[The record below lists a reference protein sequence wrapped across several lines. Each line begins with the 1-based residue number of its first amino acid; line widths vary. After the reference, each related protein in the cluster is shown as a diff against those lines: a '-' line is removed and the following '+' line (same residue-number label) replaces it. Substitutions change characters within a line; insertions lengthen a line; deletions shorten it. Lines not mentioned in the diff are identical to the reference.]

1 MVAETLEMG
10 PRINTLMPDFRLLN
24 GERREQSTKDV
35 MGEYGLLLGFIGDI
49 WMPSTVRR
57 ILWLQRHARR
67 VQTLGVNVAVIVRDQ
82 PHTLHAFT
90 LSSPVAMEFP
100 MLADPEGTTHALFNL
115 GRNAGM
121 LLISNRRIL
130 ADKWIMPDDRL
141 WPRVQEL
148 IEGARRLQ
156 LAAIA

>member
-1 MVAETLEMG
+1 MAGETHELG
-10 PRINTLMPDFRLLN
+10 PRINMPMPDFRLLN

-35 MGEYGLLLGFIGDI
+35 MGEFGLLLGFTGDI

-67 VQTLGVNVAVIVRDQ
+67 VQAMGVNVAVIVRDQ

-100 MLADPEGTTHALFNL
+100 MLADPEGMTHALFNMDH
-115 GRNAGM
+115 NAGM
-121 LLISNRRIL
+121 LLISNRRVL
-130 ADKWIMPDDRL
+130 ADKWVMPDDRL

-148 IEGARRLQ
+148 IEGARMLQ
-156 LAAIA
+156 LAAFA